1 MLLHPPDLAL
11 EQRQQQQKI
20 QKLKLLLDFLSE
32 VQQKV
37 TTNPL
42 LGDLHSVVS
51 EVQTLNRPDFP
62 VSELRPLEL
71 PQPPRPLRPAKQM
84 KQMMRTNLLKLRLK
98 KYLKMTHTFL
108 CGANYSTKKARNLR
122 KKAWECFISK
132 KLMEAKPS
140 YWSELKQTWA
150 TFYSTFW

>member
-11 EQRQQQQKI
+11 EQRQQQQQKI
-20 QKLKLLLDFLSE
+20 QKLKLLLDFLLE

-42 LGDLHSVVS
+42 LGDLHSAVS
-51 EVQTLNRPDFP
+51 EVLTLNQPDFP

-84 KQMMRTNLLKLRLK
+84 HQTLRSTILKLRLK
-98 KYLKMTHTFL
+98 KYSKM
-108 CGANYSTKKARNLR
+108 
-122 KKAWECFISK
+122 
-132 KLMEAKPS
+132 
-140 YWSELKQTWA
+140 
-150 TFYSTFW
+150 